1 MEKSS
6 TAVEILLP
14 GCLFELEKENE
25 RMTISKLSTSTLLL
39 SASALTLAAV
49 LPASAQ
55 DTNATAVQ
63 GGEVVVEQDDAE
75 VDVTVPEPDVNVTQG
90 QPVVTV
96 EQPQPEITVQVPEP
110 TVRVQQQAPI
120 ITVEQ
125 AQPEIT
131 VVIPEPVVTIA
142 VPNPEVDVNTGEPV
156 VDVDQPEPVV
166 RFVRPEPKITV
177 EESEPNIQIERAE
190 ADVNVEEAES
200 AEVNVDQADAQV
212 NVEQSGDANVI
223 MDEAEDPEVNVERA
237 EGADIN
243 VTQEEA
249 RIVMEDYNADEA
261 GNMAEED
268 RQRYAEETAIL
279 PIFDLTVEQLV
290 GRSVAT
296 ETGEDVGEV
305 DFIGVRGDTIVAIV
319 GVGGFL
325 GMGEN
330 EIAVPVNQMLVRET
344 ELIVPGTT
352 QDRLESMPEFNE
364 AEVRILEPGIRL
376 AEEVGLD

>member
-1 MEKSS
+1 
-6 TAVEILLP
+6 
-14 GCLFELEKENE
+14 
-25 RMTISKLSTSTLLL
+25 MTIRTSRTFSTSKLLLG
-39 SASALTLAAV
+39 ASALTLAAV

-55 DTNATAVQ
+55 QTNSTPVQ
-63 GGEVVVEQDDAE
+63 GGEVVVEQKDAE

-96 EQPQPEITVQVPEP
+96 EQPQPEITVEVPEP
-110 TVRVQQQAPI
+110 TVRVQQQAPV

-125 AQPEIT
+125 AQPQIT
-131 VVIPEPVVTIA
+131 VAIPEPVVTIA
-142 VPNPEVDVNTGEPV
+142 VPNPEVDVNTGEPK
-156 VDVDQPEPVV
+156 VDLNQPEPVV

-177 EESEPNIQIERAE
+177 QESEPNIQ
-190 ADVNVEEAES
+190 VES
-200 AEVNVDQADAQV
+200 AEAQVDVAEAEEAKVDVNQAEAQV
-212 NVEQSGDANVI
+212 NVEQSGDANVV
-223 MDEAEDPEVNVERA
+223 MDEAEDPQVNVERA

-249 RIVMEDYNADEA
+249 QIVMKDYNADEQ
-261 GNMAEED
+261 GNMSED
-268 RQRYAEETAIL
+268 DRARYADETQNL
-279 PIFDLTVEQLV
+279 PIFDMTVSELV

-305 DFIGVRGDTIVAIV
+305 DFIGVRGDTIVAII

-330 EIAVPVNQMLVRET
+330 EVAVPVNQMLVRET

-352 QDRLESMPEFNE
+352 EERLESMPEFNE
-364 AEVRILEPGIRL
+364 SEVRLLDADIRL